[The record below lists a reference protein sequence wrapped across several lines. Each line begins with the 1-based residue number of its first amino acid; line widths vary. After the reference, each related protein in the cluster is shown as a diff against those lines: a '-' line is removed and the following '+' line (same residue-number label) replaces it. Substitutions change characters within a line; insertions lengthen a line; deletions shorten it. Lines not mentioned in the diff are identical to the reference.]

1 MKVKYSKTAQRIVNN
16 LLISLYTLSPQQY
29 KSSWDPVTGEYSSKY
44 KDSLE
49 DAREYV
55 ELLRKDIEAK
65 ILDGTSI
72 RRVRNDIGA
81 GKDNLAVYVPCGNG
95 WHVFFKKHKAHYTVV
110 NLISSS
116 RLQIDV
122 KELYY

>member
-29 KSSWDPVTGEYSSKY
+29 KSCWNPLTGEYSSKY
-44 KDSLE
+44 KNSLE
-49 DAREYV
+49 DARAYV
-55 ELLRKDIEAK
+55 NSLQKDIEAK
-65 ILDGTSI
+65 ILNETSM
-72 RRVRNDIGA
+72 RRVRNEIGA
-81 GKDNLAVYVPCGNG
+81 GKDNFAVYVQRGNG
-95 WHVFFKKHKAHYTVV
+95 WHVFFKKHKRHYTVV

>member
-29 KSSWDPVTGEYSSKY
+29 KSCWDPVTGEYSSKY
-44 KDSLE
+44 KNSLE
-49 DAREYV
+49 EAREYV
-55 ELLRKDIEAK
+55 SALRMDIETQ
-65 ILDGTSI
+65 ILDVTAI

-81 GKDNLAVYVPCGNG
+81 GKDNFAVYVHRGNG

-122 KELYY
+122 KQLYY